1 MRLKL
6 KQMMAV
12 SLSAAM
18 LLAVVPGEAVFANVK
33 QDNTAN
39 VKLMSGD
46 TEKSGGGSEA
56 SEYGNLMYRE
66 QLDDSEITWSVY
78 DSGKL
83 VIEGTGATP
92 DWSPWFY
99 YKEQITDV
107 IIGNGITTL
116 GERNFMN
123 YPNLKTVTI
132 KGALS
137 KISNSAFEGC
147 KQIKSITA
155 TGAVNAAG
163 KKVLQLGECAFKD
176 CTGLESVEFSGNFA
190 VRKNAFEGCT
200 NLRSVKVK
208 ESDMALLGNYAFL
221 NCTKLTEADIPGKL
235 LIQEGAFFECTSL
248 KKFDFSNVSSIGKIA
263 FYHCS
268 SLESIVLPENVTA
281 IGNSAFQGCNGVTSL
296 NIPGTVKS
304 IGEEAFCSCEKL
316 KELVVNEGVSSIGKQ
331 AFAGCKSLE
340 TITLPKSAA
349 IGEKIFTDYK
359 PIKTIRYTG
368 TREDWVAAGLN
379 QNNFYNA
386 TVYYEY
392 TADHKHTFVTYTYTY
407 TNSCTE
413 PGERVTKCK
422 DCGYMQSKETLPAQ
436 GHDWEVVSE
445 KKATCKAEGL
455 RNLKCRRCGETKKVV
470 LVKTHQFSS
479 WQTTKDA
486 TVFAPAVQV
495 RTCNV
500 CGYKETRNNG
510 KKLTA
515 TMKVNAVKLPLKI
528 KQKTTVLKVSGLA
541 NGDSVASWKSGNT
554 KVVKVS
560 GKPNGT
566 CTLAAGRKKGKT
578 TINIILKSGLKKK
591 ITITVQKAAV
601 KTAKI
606 TGMPKNLKL
615 KKNQTV
621 TLKAAA
627 APLTSLQK
635 LKYKSSNKKIVTVTS
650 KGVIKAK
657 KKGKAVITVQS
668 GSKTVKCKVTVK

>member
-1 MRLKL
+1 MRMSIL
-6 KQMMAV
+6 
-12 SLSAAM
+12 
-18 LLAVVPGEAVFANVK
+18 
-33 QDNTAN
+33 NTA
-39 VKLMSGD
+39 
-46 TEKSGGGSEA
+46 T
-56 SEYGNLMYRE
+56 
-66 QLDDSEITWSVY
+66 T
-78 DSGKL
+78 
-83 VIEGTGATP
+83 
-92 DWSPWFY
+92 
-99 YKEQITDV
+99 EQI
-107 IIGNGITTL
+107 L
-116 GERNFMN
+116 GERNFTN

-132 KGALS
+132 KGVLS

-176 CTGLESVEFSGNFA
+176 CTGLESVEFTGSLA
-190 VRKNAFEGCT
+190 VSKNAFEGCT
-200 NLRSVKVK
+200 NLGSVKVK
-208 ESDMALLGNYAFL
+208 ESDMALLGNYTFL

-248 KKFDFSNVSSIGKIA
+248 KKFDFSNVSSIGKVA

-316 KELVVNEGVSSIGKQ
+316 KELVVNEGVSSIGKN
-331 AFAGCKSLE
+331 AFAECKSLE

-349 IGEKIFTDYK
+349 IGENIFTNYK

-392 TADHKHTFVTYTYTY
+392 TANHKHTFVTYAYTY

-413 PGERVTKCK
+413 PGEKVTKCR
-422 DCGYMQSKETLPAQ
+422 DCGYIQLKQTLPAQ

-455 RNLKCRRCGETKKVV
+455 RNLKCRRCGEMKKVV

-479 WQTTKDA
+479 WQTAKDA
-486 TVFAPAVQV
+486 TVFAPAVQI

-515 TMKVNAVKLPLKI
+515 TMKVNAAKLPLKI

-541 NGDSVASWKSGNT
+541 NGDSVASWKPGNT
-554 KVVKVS
+554 K
-560 GKPNGT
+560 
-566 CTLAAGRKKGKT
+566 CC
-578 TINIILKSGLKKK
+578 KSFW
-591 ITITVQKAAV
+591 KA
-601 KTAKI
+601 
-606 TGMPKNLKL
+606 
-615 KKNQTV
+615 
-621 TLKAAA
+621 
-627 APLTSLQK
+627 
-635 LKYKSSNKKIVTVTS
+635 
-650 KGVIKAK
+650 
-657 KKGKAVITVQS
+657 
-668 GSKTVKCKVTVK
+668 

>member
-1 MRLKL
+1 MIYQGRKEMRLKL
-6 KQMMAV
+6 KQMIAV

-18 LLAVVPGEAVFANVK
+18 LLAVAPGEAVFANVK
-33 QDNTAN
+33 QDNIVNT
-39 VKLMSGD
+39 KLMSGD

-56 SEYGNLMYRE
+56 SEYGDLVYSATISGS
-66 QLDDSEITWSVY
+66 DITWSVY

-92 DWSPWFY
+92 NWSPWFEY
-99 YKEQITDV
+99 EKQITDV
-107 IIGNGITTL
+107 IIGDEIIIL

-132 KGALS
+132 KGVLS

-155 TGAVNAAG
+155 TGAVNATG
-163 KKVLQLGECAFKD
+163 KKVLQLGECAFKA
-176 CTGLESVEFSGNFA
+176 CTGLESVEFTGSLA
-190 VRKNAFEGCT
+190 VSKNAFEGCT
-200 NLRSVKVK
+200 NLGSVKVK

-268 SLESIVLPENVTA
+268 SLESIVLPEDVTA

-422 DCGYMQSKETLPAQ
+422 DCGYIQSKETLPAQ
-436 GHDWEVVSE
+436 GHDWGVVSE

-479 WQTTKDA
+479 WQTAKDA
-486 TVFAPAVQV
+486 TVFAPAVQI

-528 KQKTTVLKVSGLA
+528 KQKTTV
-541 NGDSVASWKSGNT
+541 
-554 KVVKVS
+554 
-560 GKPNGT
+560 
-566 CTLAAGRKKGKT
+566 
-578 TINIILKSGLKKK
+578 
-591 ITITVQKAAV
+591 
-601 KTAKI
+601 
-606 TGMPKNLKL
+606 
-615 KKNQTV
+615 
-621 TLKAAA
+621 
-627 APLTSLQK
+627 
-635 LKYKSSNKKIVTVTS
+635 
-650 KGVIKAK
+650 
-657 KKGKAVITVQS
+657 
-668 GSKTVKCKVTVK
+668 

>member
-1 MRLKL
+1 
-6 KQMMAV
+6 
-12 SLSAAM
+12 
-18 LLAVVPGEAVFANVK
+18 
-33 QDNTAN
+33 
-39 VKLMSGD
+39 
-46 TEKSGGGSEA
+46 
-56 SEYGNLMYRE
+56 
-66 QLDDSEITWSVY
+66 
-78 DSGKL
+78 
-83 VIEGTGATP
+83 
-92 DWSPWFY
+92 
-99 YKEQITDV
+99 
-107 IIGNGITTL
+107 
-116 GERNFMN
+116 MN

-132 KGALS
+132 KGVLS

-176 CTGLESVEFSGNFA
+176 CTGLESVEFTGSLA
-190 VRKNAFEGCT
+190 VSKNAFEGCT
-200 NLRSVKVK
+200 NLGSVKVK

-349 IGEKIFTDYK
+349 LGENIFTDYR

-368 TREDWVAAGLN
+368 TREEWVAAGLN

-422 DCGYMQSKETLPAQ
+422 DCGYIQSKETLPAQ

-445 KKATCKAEGL
+445 KKATCKEEGL
-455 RNLKCRRCGETKKVV
+455 QNLKCRRCGETKKVV
-470 LVKTHQFSS
+470 RIGAHQFSS

-486 TVFAPAVQV
+486 TVFAPAVQI

-566 CTLAAGRKKGKT
+566 CTLAAGHKKGKT
-578 TINIILKSGLKKK
+578 TITIILKSGLKKK
-591 ITITVQKAAV
+591 ITITDQGIIHLQNSAKLIPHIIEECADCGKPNGFDVAIMEDQCPKYIIPGLVGCDFTIPARGRSMINKNIPEKSIKDGDIIGCRKWNSRSHIRWGEV
-601 KTAKI
+601 YVLSTTA
-606 TGMPKNLKL
+606 G
-615 KKNQTV
+615 
-621 TLKAAA
+621 
-627 APLTSLQK
+627 
-635 LKYKSSNKKIVTVTS
+635 
-650 KGVIKAK
+650 
-657 KKGKAVITVQS
+657 ITVKQILPS
-668 GSKTVKCKVTVK
+668 EREGYIKCVPFNTEEGFMPFEIPVNEIYDWAIVVGIVSLSMWS

>member
-1 MRLKL
+1 MTQKR
-6 KQMMAV
+6 A
-12 SLSAAM
+12 
-18 LLAVVPGEAVFANVK
+18 
-33 QDNTAN
+33 
-39 VKLMSGD
+39 
-46 TEKSGGGSEA
+46 GGSEA

-107 IIGNGITTL
+107 IIGDGITTL

-132 KGALS
+132 KGELS

-163 KKVLQLGECAFKD
+163 KKVLQLGECVFKD
-176 CTGLESVEFSGNFA
+176 CTGLESV
-190 VRKNAFEGCT
+190 
-200 NLRSVKVK
+200 KVE

-248 KKFDFSNVSSIGKIA
+248 KKFDFSKVSSIGKIA

-304 IGEEAFCSCEKL
+304 IGEEAFCSCENL

-368 TREDWVAAGLN
+368 TREEWVAAGLN

-422 DCGYMQSKETLPAQ
+422 DCGYIQLKETLPAQ

-479 WQTTKDA
+479 WQTIKDA
-486 TVFAPAVQV
+486 TVFSPAVQI

-510 KKLTA
+510 KKLAA
-515 TMKVNAVKLPLKI
+515 TMKVNAAKLPLKI

-541 NGDSVASWKSGNT
+541 KGDAVASWKSGNT

-578 TINIILKSGLKKK
+578 TITIILKSGLKKK

-601 KTAKI
+601 KTSKI

>member
-1 MRLKL
+1 M
-6 KQMMAV
+6 
-12 SLSAAM
+12 
-18 LLAVVPGEAVFANVK
+18 
-33 QDNTAN
+33 
-39 VKLMSGD
+39 
-46 TEKSGGGSEA
+46 
-56 SEYGNLMYRE
+56 
-66 QLDDSEITWSVY
+66 
-78 DSGKL
+78 
-83 VIEGTGATP
+83 
-92 DWSPWFY
+92 
-99 YKEQITDV
+99 
-107 IIGNGITTL
+107 
-116 GERNFMN
+116 
-123 YPNLKTVTI
+123 
-132 KGALS
+132 
-137 KISNSAFEGC
+137 
-147 KQIKSITA
+147 
-155 TGAVNAAG
+155 
-163 KKVLQLGECAFKD
+163 
-176 CTGLESVEFSGNFA
+176 
-190 VRKNAFEGCT
+190 
-200 NLRSVKVK
+200 
-208 ESDMALLGNYAFL
+208 
-221 NCTKLTEADIPGKL
+221 NCTKLTEADIQGSL
-235 LIQEGAFFECTSL
+235 SIGESAFYGCTSL
-248 KKFDFSNVSSIGKIA
+248 KKFDFSKVFSIGKVA

-368 TREDWVAAGLN
+368 TREEWVAAGLN

-422 DCGYMQSKETLPAQ
+422 DCGYIQSKETLPAQ

-445 KKATCKAEGL
+445 KKATCKEEGL
-455 RNLKCRRCGETKKVV
+455 QNLKCRRCDETKKVV
-470 LVKTHQFSS
+470 RIGAHQFSS

-486 TVFAPAVQV
+486 TVFSPAVQI

-510 KKLTA
+510 KKLAA

-578 TINIILKSGLKKK
+578 TITIILKSGLKKK

-601 KTAKI
+601 KTSKI

-621 TLKAAA
+621 TLKATA

>member
-6 KQMMAV
+6 KQMIAV

-18 LLAVVPGEAVFANVK
+18 LLAVAPGEAVFANVK
-33 QDNTAN
+33 QDNI
-39 VKLMSGD
+39 LMSGD

-56 SEYGNLMYRE
+56 SEYGNLV
-66 QLDDSEITWSVY
+66 DSDTISDSDITWSVY

-83 VIEGTGATP
+83 VIKGTGATP
-92 DWSPWFY
+92 NWSPWFEY
-99 YKEQITDV
+99 EEQITDV
-107 IIGNGITTL
+107 IIGDGITIL

-132 KGALS
+132 KGVLS

-155 TGAVNAAG
+155 TGAVNATG

-176 CTGLESVEFSGNFA
+176 CTGLESVEFTGSL
-190 VRKNAFEGCT
+190 VVSKNAFEGCT
-200 NLRSVKVK
+200 SLGSIKVT
-208 ESDMALLGNYAFL
+208 EADIAMIGAYAFL
-221 NCTKLTEADIPGKL
+221 NCTKLTEADIQGSL
-235 LIQEGAFFECTSL
+235 SIGESAFYGCTSL
-248 KKFDFSNVSSIGKIA
+248 KKFDFSKVFSIGKVA

-422 DCGYMQSKETLPAQ
+422 DCGYIQSKETLPAQ

-445 KKATCKAEGL
+445 KKATCKEEGL
-455 RNLKCRRCGETKKVV
+455 QNLKCRRCDETKKVV
-470 LVKTHQFSS
+470 RIGAHQFSS

-486 TVFAPAVQV
+486 TVFSPAVQI

-510 KKLTA
+510 KKLAA

-578 TINIILKSGLKKK
+578 TITIILKSGLKKK

-601 KTAKI
+601 KTSKI
-606 TGMPKNLKL
+606 TGMPMNLKL

>member
-1 MRLKL
+1 MRMSIL
-6 KQMMAV
+6 
-12 SLSAAM
+12 
-18 LLAVVPGEAVFANVK
+18 
-33 QDNTAN
+33 NTA
-39 VKLMSGD
+39 
-46 TEKSGGGSEA
+46 T
-56 SEYGNLMYRE
+56 
-66 QLDDSEITWSVY
+66 T
-78 DSGKL
+78 
-83 VIEGTGATP
+83 
-92 DWSPWFY
+92 
-99 YKEQITDV
+99 EQI
-107 IIGNGITTL
+107 L
-116 GERNFMN
+116 GERNFTN

-132 KGALS
+132 KGVLS

-147 KQIKSITA
+147 KQIKSIKA

-176 CTGLESVEFSGNFA
+176 CTGLESVEFTGSF
-190 VRKNAFEGCT
+190 VVSKNAFEGCT
-200 NLRSVKVK
+200 SLRSIKVK
-208 ESDMALLGNYAFL
+208 EADIAMIEAYAFL
-221 NCTKLTEADIPGKL
+221 NCTKLTEVDIPGRL
-235 LIQEGAFFECTSL
+235 SIGESAFFECTSL
-248 KKFDFSNVSSIGKIA
+248 KKFDFSKVFSIGKVA

-268 SLESIVLPENVTA
+268 SLESIVLPENVTV
-281 IGNSAFQGCNGVTSL
+281 IGNSAFQGCNGVTLL

-304 IGEEAFCSCEKL
+304 IGEEAFCSCENL
-316 KELVVNEGVSSIGKQ
+316 KELVVNEGVSSIGKN
-331 AFAGCKSLE
+331 AFAECKSLE

-349 IGEKIFTDYK
+349 IGENIFTNYK

-392 TADHKHTFVTYTYTY
+392 TANHKHTFVTYAYTY

-413 PGERVTKCK
+413 PGEKVTKCR
-422 DCGYMQSKETLPAQ
+422 DCGYIQLKQTLPAQ

-455 RNLKCRRCGETKKVV
+455 RNLKCRRCGEMKKVV

-479 WQTTKDA
+479 WQTAKDA
-486 TVFAPAVQV
+486 TVFAPAVQI
-495 RTCNV
+495 RTCDV

-515 TMKVNAVKLPLKI
+515 TMKVNAAKLPLKI
-528 KQKTTVLKVSGLA
+528 KQKTTVLKVSSLA

-578 TINIILKSGLKKK
+578 TITIILKSGLKKK

-601 KTAKI
+601 KTSKI
-606 TGMPKNLKL
+606 TGMPMNLKL

-650 KGVIKAK
+650 KDVIKAK

-668 GSKTVKCKVTVK
+668 GSKTVKCKLTVK

>member
-1 MRLKL
+1 M
-6 KQMMAV
+6 
-12 SLSAAM
+12 
-18 LLAVVPGEAVFANVK
+18 
-33 QDNTAN
+33 
-39 VKLMSGD
+39 
-46 TEKSGGGSEA
+46 
-56 SEYGNLMYRE
+56 
-66 QLDDSEITWSVY
+66 
-78 DSGKL
+78 
-83 VIEGTGATP
+83 
-92 DWSPWFY
+92 
-99 YKEQITDV
+99 
-107 IIGNGITTL
+107 
-116 GERNFMN
+116 
-123 YPNLKTVTI
+123 
-132 KGALS
+132 
-137 KISNSAFEGC
+137 
-147 KQIKSITA
+147 
-155 TGAVNAAG
+155 
-163 KKVLQLGECAFKD
+163 
-176 CTGLESVEFSGNFA
+176 
-190 VRKNAFEGCT
+190 
-200 NLRSVKVK
+200 
-208 ESDMALLGNYAFL
+208 
-221 NCTKLTEADIPGKL
+221 
-235 LIQEGAFFECTSL
+235 

-349 IGEKIFTDYK
+349 LGENIFTDYR

-368 TREDWVAAGLN
+368 TREEWVAAGLN

-422 DCGYMQSKETLPAQ
+422 DCGYIQSKDTLPAQ

-479 WQTTKDA
+479 WQTAKDA
-486 TVFAPAVQV
+486 TVFAPAVQI

-515 TMKVNAVKLPLKI
+515 TMKVNAAKLPLKI

-566 CTLAAGRKKGKT
+566 CTLVAGRKKGKT
-578 TINIILKSGLKKK
+578 TITIILKSGLKKK

-601 KTAKI
+601 KTSKI

-621 TLKAAA
+621 TLKATA

>member
-1 MRLKL
+1 
-6 KQMMAV
+6 
-12 SLSAAM
+12 
-18 LLAVVPGEAVFANVK
+18 
-33 QDNTAN
+33 
-39 VKLMSGD
+39 MSGD

-56 SEYGNLMYRE
+56 SEYGDLVYS
-66 QLDDSEITWSVY
+66 DTISDSDITWSVY

-83 VIEGTGATP
+83 VIKGTGATP
-92 DWSPWFY
+92 NWSPWFEY
-99 YKEQITDV
+99 EEQITDV
-107 IIGNGITTL
+107 IIGDGITIL

-132 KGALS
+132 KGVLS

-155 TGAVNAAG
+155 TGAVNATG
-163 KKVLQLGECAFKD
+163 KKALYLGECAFKD
-176 CTGLESVEFSGNFA
+176 CTGLESVEFTGSF
-190 VRKNAFEGCT
+190 VVSKNAFEGCT
-200 NLRSVKVK
+200 SLRSIKVK
-208 ESDMALLGNYAFL
+208 EADIAMIEAYAFL
-221 NCTKLTEADIPGKL
+221 NCTKLTEVDIPGRL
-235 LIQEGAFFECTSL
+235 SIGESAFFECTSL
-248 KKFDFSNVSSIGKIA
+248 KKFDFSKVFSIGKVA

-268 SLESIVLPENVTA
+268 SLESIVLPENVTV
-281 IGNSAFQGCNGVTSL
+281 IGNSAFQGCNGVTLL

-304 IGEEAFCSCEKL
+304 IGEEAFCSCENL
-316 KELVVNEGVSSIGKQ
+316 KELVVNEGVSSIGKN
-331 AFAGCKSLE
+331 AFAECKSLE

-349 IGEKIFTDYK
+349 IGENIFTNYK

-392 TADHKHTFVTYTYTY
+392 TANHKHTFVTYAYTY

-413 PGERVTKCK
+413 PGEKVTKCR
-422 DCGYMQSKETLPAQ
+422 DCGYIQLKQTLPAQ

-455 RNLKCRRCGETKKVV
+455 RNLKCRRCGEMKKVV

-479 WQTTKDA
+479 WQTAKDA
-486 TVFAPAVQV
+486 TVFAPAVQI
-495 RTCNV
+495 RTCDV

-515 TMKVNAVKLPLKI
+515 TMKVNAAKLPLKI
-528 KQKTTVLKVSGLA
+528 KQKTTVLKVSSLA

-578 TINIILKSGLKKK
+578 TITIILKSGLKKK

-601 KTAKI
+601 KTSKI
-606 TGMPKNLKL
+606 TGMPMNLKL

-650 KGVIKAK
+650 KDVIKAK

-668 GSKTVKCKVTVK
+668 GSKTVKCKLTVK

>member
-1 MRLKL
+1 
-6 KQMMAV
+6 
-12 SLSAAM
+12 
-18 LLAVVPGEAVFANVK
+18 
-33 QDNTAN
+33 
-39 VKLMSGD
+39 MSGD

-56 SEYGNLMYRE
+56 SEYGDLVYS
-66 QLDDSEITWSVY
+66 DTISDSDITWSVY

-83 VIEGTGATP
+83 VIKGTGATP
-92 DWSPWFY
+92 NWSPWFEY
-99 YKEQITDV
+99 EEQITDV
-107 IIGNGITTL
+107 IIGDGITIL

-132 KGALS
+132 KGVLS

-155 TGAVNAAG
+155 TGAVNATG
-163 KKVLQLGECAFKD
+163 KKALYLGECAFKD
-176 CTGLESVEFSGNFA
+176 CTGLESVEFTGSF
-190 VRKNAFEGCT
+190 VVSKNAFEGCT
-200 NLRSVKVK
+200 SLRSIKVK
-208 ESDMALLGNYAFL
+208 EADIAMIEAYAFL
-221 NCTKLTEADIPGKL
+221 NCTKLTEVDIPGRL
-235 LIQEGAFFECTSL
+235 SIGESAFFECTSL
-248 KKFDFSNVSSIGKIA
+248 KKFDFSKVFSIGKVA

-268 SLESIVLPENVTA
+268 SLESIVLPENVTV
-281 IGNSAFQGCNGVTSL
+281 IGNSAFQGCNGVTLL

-304 IGEEAFCSCEKL
+304 IGEEAFCSCENL
-316 KELVVNEGVSSIGKQ
+316 KELVVNEGVSSIGKN
-331 AFAGCKSLE
+331 AFAECKSLE

-349 IGEKIFTDYK
+349 IGENIFTNYK

-392 TADHKHTFVTYTYTY
+392 TANHKHTFVTYAYTY

-413 PGERVTKCK
+413 PGEKVTKCR
-422 DCGYMQSKETLPAQ
+422 DCGYMQLKQTLPAQ

-455 RNLKCRRCGETKKVV
+455 RNLKCRRCGEMKKVV

-479 WQTTKDA
+479 WQTAKDA
-486 TVFAPAVQV
+486 TVFAPAVQI
-495 RTCNV
+495 RTCDV

-515 TMKVNAVKLPLKI
+515 TMKVNAAKLPLKI
-528 KQKTTVLKVSGLA
+528 KQKTTVLKVSSLA

-578 TINIILKSGLKKK
+578 TITIILKSGLKKK

-601 KTAKI
+601 KTSKI
-606 TGMPKNLKL
+606 TGMPMNLKL

-650 KGVIKAK
+650 KDVIKAK

-668 GSKTVKCKVTVK
+668 GSKTVKCKLTVK

>member
-1 MRLKL
+1 MWLGSVFKMRMSIL
-6 KQMMAV
+6 
-12 SLSAAM
+12 
-18 LLAVVPGEAVFANVK
+18 
-33 QDNTAN
+33 NTA
-39 VKLMSGD
+39 
-46 TEKSGGGSEA
+46 T
-56 SEYGNLMYRE
+56 
-66 QLDDSEITWSVY
+66 T
-78 DSGKL
+78 
-83 VIEGTGATP
+83 
-92 DWSPWFY
+92 
-99 YKEQITDV
+99 EQI
-107 IIGNGITTL
+107 L
-116 GERNFMN
+116 GERNFTN

-132 KGALS
+132 KGVLS

-176 CTGLESVEFSGNFA
+176 CTGLESVEFTGSLA
-190 VRKNAFEGCT
+190 VSKSAFEGCT
-200 NLRSVKVK
+200 NLGSVKVK

-248 KKFDFSNVSSIGKIA
+248 KKFDFSNVSSIGKVA

-316 KELVVNEGVSSIGKQ
+316 KELVVNEGVSSIEKQ

-368 TREDWVAAGLN
+368 TREEWVAAGLN

-422 DCGYMQSKETLPAQ
+422 DCGYIQSKETLLAQ
-436 GHDWEVVSE
+436 GHDCEVVSE

-479 WQTTKDA
+479 WQTAKMLLFLHQQYRFVLVMCAD
-486 TVFAPAVQV
+486 
-495 RTCNV
+495 
-500 CGYKETRNNG
+500 
-510 KKLTA
+510 
-515 TMKVNAVKLPLKI
+515 I
-528 KQKTTVLKVSGLA
+528 K
-541 NGDSVASWKSGNT
+541 
-554 KVVKVS
+554 
-560 GKPNGT
+560 
-566 CTLAAGRKKGKT
+566 RRE
-578 TINIILKSGLKKK
+578 I
-591 ITITVQKAAV
+591 
-601 KTAKI
+601 
-606 TGMPKNLKL
+606 MER
-615 KKNQTV
+615 
-621 TLKAAA
+621 
-627 APLTSLQK
+627 SLQ
-635 LKYKSSNKKIVTVTS
+635 
-650 KGVIKAK
+650 
-657 KKGKAVITVQS
+657 QQ
-668 GSKTVKCKVTVK
+668 

>member
-12 SLSAAM
+12 SLSVAM
-18 LLAVVPGEAVFANVK
+18 LLAVAPGEAVFANVK
-33 QDNTAN
+33 QDNIVNT
-39 VKLMSGD
+39 KLMSGD

-56 SEYGNLMYRE
+56 SEYGNLV
-66 QLDDSEITWSVY
+66 DSDTISDSDITWSVY

-83 VIEGTGATP
+83 VIKGTGATP
-92 DWSPWFY
+92 NWSPWFEY
-99 YKEQITDV
+99 EEQITDV
-107 IIGNGITTL
+107 IIGDGITIL

-132 KGALS
+132 KGVLS

-155 TGAVNAAG
+155 TGAVNATG

-176 CTGLESVEFSGNFA
+176 CTGLESVEFTGSL
-190 VRKNAFEGCT
+190 VVSKNAFEGCT
-200 NLRSVKVK
+200 SLGSIKVT
-208 ESDMALLGNYAFL
+208 EADIAMIGAYAFL
-221 NCTKLTEADIPGKL
+221 NCTKLTEADIQGSL
-235 LIQEGAFFECTSL
+235 SIGESAFYGCTSL
-248 KKFDFSNVSSIGKIA
+248 KKFDFSKVFSIGKVA

-422 DCGYMQSKETLPAQ
+422 DCGYIQSKETLPAQ

-445 KKATCKAEGL
+445 KKATCKEEGL
-455 RNLKCRRCGETKKVV
+455 QNLKCRRCDETKKVV
-470 LVKTHQFSS
+470 
-479 WQTTKDA
+479 
-486 TVFAPAVQV
+486 
-495 RTCNV
+495 
-500 CGYKETRNNG
+500 
-510 KKLTA
+510 
-515 TMKVNAVKLPLKI
+515 
-528 KQKTTVLKVSGLA
+528 
-541 NGDSVASWKSGNT
+541 
-554 KVVKVS
+554 
-560 GKPNGT
+560 
-566 CTLAAGRKKGKT
+566 
-578 TINIILKSGLKKK
+578 
-591 ITITVQKAAV
+591 
-601 KTAKI
+601 
-606 TGMPKNLKL
+606 
-615 KKNQTV
+615 
-621 TLKAAA
+621 
-627 APLTSLQK
+627 
-635 LKYKSSNKKIVTVTS
+635 
-650 KGVIKAK
+650 
-657 KKGKAVITVQS
+657 
-668 GSKTVKCKVTVK
+668 

>member
-1 MRLKL
+1 
-6 KQMMAV
+6 
-12 SLSAAM
+12 
-18 LLAVVPGEAVFANVK
+18 
-33 QDNTAN
+33 
-39 VKLMSGD
+39 
-46 TEKSGGGSEA
+46 
-56 SEYGNLMYRE
+56 
-66 QLDDSEITWSVY
+66 
-78 DSGKL
+78 
-83 VIEGTGATP
+83 
-92 DWSPWFY
+92 
-99 YKEQITDV
+99 
-107 IIGNGITTL
+107 
-116 GERNFMN
+116 MN

-132 KGALS
+132 KGVLS

-176 CTGLESVEFSGNFA
+176 CTGLESVEFTGSLA
-190 VRKNAFEGCT
+190 VSKNAFEGCT
-200 NLRSVKVK
+200 NLGSVKVK

-248 KKFDFSNVSSIGKIA
+248 KKFDFSNVSS
-263 FYHCS
+263 
-268 SLESIVLPENVTA
+268 

-349 IGEKIFTDYK
+349 LGENIFTDYR

-368 TREDWVAAGLN
+368 TREEWVAAGLN

-422 DCGYMQSKETLPAQ
+422 DCGYIQSKETLPAQ

-445 KKATCKAEGL
+445 KKATCKEEGL
-455 RNLKCRRCGETKKVV
+455 QNLKCRRCGETKKVV
-470 LVKTHQFSS
+470 RIGAHQFSS

-486 TVFAPAVQV
+486 TVFAPAVQI

-566 CTLAAGRKKGKT
+566 CTLAAGHKKGKT
-578 TINIILKSGLKKK
+578 TITIILKSGLKKK

-601 KTAKI
+601 KTSKI